1 MTLQSDFSLLQSG
14 CAGLWFSSLSLLLA
28 RGPVLWVCLSQ
39 GRPSR
44 RRGVWASARSS
55 VCWSL
60 RSAFSGTAIL
70 IGCSD
75 SADTAAGAE
84 VVQVLRQ
91 LALLLFSGY
100 FGAAR
105 KRLRRFETD
114 LNSSQPPEYQA
125 HRASASSPSLCLV
138 LGLSLALSRALSL
151 ALSRSS
157 PLSTPDKVGLRLRYH
172 TLLFCSQRSLIRIP
186 CCSERAVAAE

>member
-14 CAGLWFSSLSLLLA
+14 CAGPWFSSTSLLLD
-28 RGPVLWVCLSQ
+28 RGPVLWVCSSQ

-44 RRGVWASARSS
+44 RRGAWASARSS

-75 SADTAAGAE
+75 SADTAAGAG
-84 VVQVLRQ
+84 VVQVLRKW
-91 LALLLFSGY
+91 ALLLFSGY
-100 FGAAR
+100 FAAAR

-125 HRASASSPSLCLV
+125 HQASASSPSLSWACPWPCPEPCPWPCLDH
-138 LGLSLALSRALSL
+138 LPSYHLTRLDWGCATTLYSSALNAL
-151 ALSRSS
+151 
-157 PLSTPDKVGLRLRYH
+157 
-172 TLLFCSQRSLIRIP
+172 
-186 CCSERAVAAE
+186 

>member
-14 CAGLWFSSLSLLLA
+14 CAGPWFSSTSLLLD
-28 RGPVLWVCLSQ
+28 RGPVLWVCSSQ

-44 RRGVWASARSS
+44 RRGAWASARSS

-125 HRASASSPSLCLV
+125 HQASASSPSLCLV
-138 LGLSLALSRALSL
+138 LGLSLALSWALSL
-151 ALSRSS
+151 ALSSLDHLPSQHLTRLDWGCATTLYSS
-157 PLSTPDKVGLRLRYH
+157 ALNAL
-172 TLLFCSQRSLIRIP
+172 
-186 CCSERAVAAE
+186 